1 MLIQIQLNKI
11 CKKLPYEEL
20 KKTKKIVQKL
30 KNHGTGT
37 VQNYLIFVM
46 QLQLLPV
53 PSSFHFFSFFLNLFP
68 LGSGYGSR

>member
-53 PSSFHFFSFFLNLFP
+53 PMSFHFFSFFLNLFP

>member
-37 VQNYLIFVM
+37 VQIYLIFVM

-53 PSSFHFFSFFLNLFP
+53 PISFHFFSFFLNLFP